1 MGNALVFLD
10 DTTAG
15 LTRRLIKGKWGY
27 FAPDGSRVTD
37 REEIDR
43 LNRIALPPAY
53 TDAWFSPRADAHLL
67 ATGIDARGRKQY
79 RYNPDYRQERE
90 ARKFELCVPFGLKL
104 PKLRERVDR
113 DLKLRTLNRDRAIAS
128 VLALLDTGMIRIGN
142 ECYVRENK
150 SYGATTL
157 RTRHARIEGK
167 VLRLRFRGK
176 SGRTREI
183 ACSDA
188 ALVRCVRRMQDLP
201 GQNLFQYIEEDGAVM
216 PVSSD
221 EVNAYLREVM
231 GQEFTARNFRTWA
244 GSALAFGLLV
254 EQPGMGLKPMLEAVA
269 ERLGNTP
276 AIARKSYVHPAV
288 TAAAKR
294 EPMAEALPAH
304 LPRQTRWLSRVERGL
319 LAFLQDERTQGV
331 VPVT

>member
-1 MGNALVFLD
+1 MVDTLIFLD
-10 DTTAG
+10 DTTPG
-15 LTRRLIKGKWGY
+15 ITRRLIKGKWGY
-27 FAPDGSRVTD
+27 FGPGGSRITD
-37 REEIDR
+37 RDEIDR

-53 TDAWFSPRADAHLL
+53 VDAWFSPRPNAHLL

-90 ARKFELCVPFGLKL
+90 ARKFEMCVPFGLKL
-104 PKLRERVDR
+104 PKLRERVDH
-113 DLKLRTLNRDRAIAS
+113 DLKLRALSRDRAVAS

-157 RTRHARIEGK
+157 RNRHARIEGK

-176 SGRTREI
+176 SGKMREI

-201 GQNLFQYIEEDGAVM
+201 GQHLFQYIEADGAIT

-231 GQEFTARNFRTWA
+231 GQEFTARNFRTWT
-244 GSALAFGLLV
+244 GSALGFGLLV
-254 EQPGMGLKPMLEAVA
+254 EQPGIGLKPMLEAVA

-276 AIARKSYVHPAV
+276 AIARRSYVHPAV

-294 EPMAEALPAH
+294 DPVAEALPKF

-319 LAFLQDERTQGV
+319 LAFLQDERAQAVT
-331 VPVT
+331 PVS